1 MQRFEGITALTSTQ
15 NAKQYVLQAIFAFQ
29 DLDQPSRALV
39 APTVIRLVDMTH
51 PAARRAMLD
60 GTALMG
66 PRSHYRVRRVL
77 NAVPAQHS
85 QNCAKEVFIVQAT
98 QRLVPRVPQGRGVL
112 VAADSLPRARQ
123 ALGHLIDRLCQSFA
137 QSACMHTRT

>member
-1 MQRFEGITALTSTQ
+1 MARQHARYVHEGRIAREAQQRL
-15 NAKQYVLQAIFAFQ
+15 
-29 DLDQPSRALV
+29 SRALV